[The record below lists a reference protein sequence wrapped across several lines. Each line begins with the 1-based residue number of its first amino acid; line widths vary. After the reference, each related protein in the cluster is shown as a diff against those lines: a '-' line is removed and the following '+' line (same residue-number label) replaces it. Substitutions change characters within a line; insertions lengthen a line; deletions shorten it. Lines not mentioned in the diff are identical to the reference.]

1 MNHCELTLEV
11 LINRCHRNKLAL
23 FQTSAVSDLPSLL
36 FSNANEER
44 TAPPLILIFQG
55 YNYIIT
61 VNQTN
66 PLCHYNCARCL
77 KLTANGLIF
86 FSSSNMGREELKHTK
101 SSSPLKCT
109 ESQDSDSSI
118 WTLQEKKTQHGVKGR
133 DRASHLTQS
142 DCKAIS
148 EPLNPLLQQ
157 TSDPVPPLSQC
168 PSL

>member
-11 LINRCHRNKLAL
+11 PINSCHRNKLAL
-23 FQTSAVSDLPSLL
+23 FQTSAVSNLPSLL
-36 FSNANEER
+36 FSFSNAKEER
-44 TAPPLILIFQG
+44 IPPKNCLCPWMATPLILILQG

-61 VNQTN
+61 VNQTL
-66 PLCHYNCARCL
+66 PLCLYNRAHCL

-86 FSSSNMGREELKHTK
+86 FSSSNRGREELKHTK

-118 WTLQEKKTQHGVKGR
+118 WTLQEKKPQRGGKGR
-133 DRASHLTQS
+133 DQAPHLTES

-148 EPLNPLLQQ
+148 GPLNPLLQ
-157 TSDPVPPLSQC
+157 
-168 PSL
+168 

>member
-11 LINRCHRNKLAL
+11 LISICHRTKLTL

-44 TAPPLILIFQG
+44 MAPPLILILQG

-61 VNQTN
+61 LNQTL

-86 FSSSNMGREELKHTK
+86 FSSSNTGREELKHTK

-118 WTLQEKKTQHGVKGR
+118 STLKKRNRST
-133 DRASHLTQS
+133 
-142 DCKAIS
+142 
-148 EPLNPLLQQ
+148 E
-157 TSDPVPPLSQC
+157 
-168 PSL
+168 

>member
-11 LINRCHRNKLAL
+11 LISICHRTKLTL

-44 TAPPLILIFQG
+44 MAPPLILILQG

-61 VNQTN
+61 LNQTL

-86 FSSSNMGREELKHTK
+86 FSSSNTGREELKHTK

-118 WTLQEKKTQHGVKGR
+118 WTLKKRNRSTEWKEEIGHRIWHRATAKQLAGR
-133 DRASHLTQS
+133 
-142 DCKAIS
+142 
-148 EPLNPLLQQ
+148 
-157 TSDPVPPLSQC
+157 
-168 PSL
+168 

>member
-1 MNHCELTLEV
+1 MNPCELTLEV
-11 LINRCHRNKLAL
+11 LINSCHRTKLTL
-23 FQTSAVSDLPSLL
+23 FQMSAVSDLPSLL

-44 TAPPLILIFQG
+44 MAPPLILILQG

-61 VNQTN
+61 LNQTL
-66 PLCHYNCARCL
+66 PLCHYNCAPCL

-118 WTLQEKKTQHGVKGR
+118 WTLQEKKSQHGVKGR
-133 DRASHLTQS
+133 DRAPRLTQS

-148 EPLNPLLQQ
+148 GPLNPLLQ
-157 TSDPVPPLSQC
+157 
-168 PSL
+168 

>member
-11 LINRCHRNKLAL
+11 LINSCHRNRLAL

-44 TAPPLILIFQG
+44 IAPPLILILQG

-61 VNQTN
+61 VNQTL
-66 PLCHYNCARCL
+66 PLCHYNWARCL

-86 FSSSNMGREELKHTK
+86 FSSSNMGREELEHTK

-109 ESQDSDSSI
+109 ESQDSDQQHLNSARKEITARSERKRSG
-118 WTLQEKKTQHGVKGR
+118 TAFDTERLQ
-133 DRASHLTQS
+133 S
-142 DCKAIS
+142 
-148 EPLNPLLQQ
+148 N
-157 TSDPVPPLSQC
+157 
-168 PSL
+168 